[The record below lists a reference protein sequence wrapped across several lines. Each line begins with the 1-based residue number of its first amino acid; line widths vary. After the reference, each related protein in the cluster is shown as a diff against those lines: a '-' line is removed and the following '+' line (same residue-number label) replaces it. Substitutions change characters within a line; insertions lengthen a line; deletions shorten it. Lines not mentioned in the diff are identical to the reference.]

1 MLTKPPLSEST
12 NLQPL
17 KMLGIT
23 VNALSI
29 PQLNT
34 LIAEA
39 IERNQRWIIANHN
52 LHSVYLYHHDAK
64 MRGFYAKADYTH
76 VDGMALVFLGRLLG
90 LPLRR
95 EHRVTYAD
103 WLDPLIAEAA
113 QQGWRVF
120 YLGSKPG
127 VAEEGARILQQRFP
141 SLQIA
146 TAHGYFDPHPDSKEN
161 QAALAAIEA
170 YQPHVLMV
178 GMSMPR
184 QEHWMLDNLNS
195 LSANV
200 ILPSGAAIDYIA
212 GAVPTPPRWA
222 GRWGLE
228 WLFRLIAE
236 PKRLWRRYLVEPWFL
251 LRLLLADR
259 LTQHNKVD
267 STILCDSNKQSL

>member
-1 MLTKPPLSEST
+1 MSSVLQNLGANFPVRLLGVTVYPLTIKD
-12 NLQPL
+12 
-17 KMLGIT
+17 
-23 VNALSI
+23 
-29 PQLNT
+29 LNT

-39 IERNQRWIIANHN
+39 VTCGQRWVIANQN
-52 LHSVYLYHHDAK
+52 LHSIYLYHHDPK
-64 MRGFYAKADYTH
+64 MRAFYAKANYIH
-76 VDGMALVFLGRLLG
+76 VDGMALILIGRLLG

-103 WLDPLIAEAA
+103 WTIPLITEAA

-127 VAEEGARILQQRFP
+127 VADQAAKILQEKFP

-146 TAHGYFDPHPDSKEN
+146 TAHGYFDPRPDNQEN
-161 QAALAAIEA
+161 HAVLAAINA

-184 QEHWMLDNLNS
+184 QEHWVLDNLEQ
-195 LSANV
+195 LSANA
-200 ILPSGAAIDYIA
+200 ILPSGAAMDYVA

-222 GRWGLE
+222 GKLGLE

-236 PKRLWRRYLVEPWFL
+236 PGRLWRRYLVEPWFL
-251 LRLLLADR
+251 LRLFFK
-259 LTQHNKVD
+259 NV
-267 STILCDSNKQSL
+267 